1 MTHGQRAYARD
12 ASGLTVETAIMAT
25 YNSGNLP
32 KPIASGL
39 ADTVKAVNESQ
50 PDMSEMTVTLW
61 GEVTATIIRRAAY
74 PKATSM
80 PTPWKAIACASLARH
95 LPNVRQ
101 VVVREACAANAAQY
115 EPIFGPAEQAI
126 VDAVHASKPKVL
138 LPGQR
143 TVRFGAVE
151 ISIASSLPAMRAE

>member
-1 MTHGQRAYARD
+1 MTHGQRAYAHD
-12 ASGLTVETAIMAT
+12 ASDLTVETAIMAN

-32 KPIASGL
+32 KGVASGL

-50 PDMSEMTVTLW
+50 PDTSEMTVTLW
-61 GEVTATIIRRAAY
+61 GEVTATIIRGSSHL
-74 PKATSM
+74 KATKM

-101 VVVREACAANAAQY
+101 VVVREGCAANAAQY

-138 LPGQR
+138 QPGQR
-143 TVRFGAVE
+143 TVRWGAVE
-151 ISIASSLPAMRAE
+151 INIASTLPAMIAE